1 MTIDQIRD
9 AIKSRIWQAIAS
21 SGVSVAA
28 IPKADLEKLVD
39 QIAREV
45 LLGVDEV
52 IDPAPAIPELK
63 TAAPVAAAIGAAAS
77 EEKLLWEGRP
87 FLSFVERYSVTS
99 ERVRIVTGLL
109 GRDHEDIELVRVRD
123 VDWKQGISERIFGIG
138 DIFLNTADPTRP
150 QAVLRNVKHPEV
162 VHETVRRAMLEVR
175 KKYHV
180 IFEQEL

>member
-1 MTIDQIRD
+1 MTIDQIKD
-9 AIKSRIWQAIAS
+9 ATKTRIWQAIAS
-21 SGVSVAA
+21 SGVSVTA

-39 QIAREV
+39 LIAREA
-45 LLGVDEV
+45 LLGVDEL

-63 TAAPVAAAIGAAAS
+63 TTTPFATAS
-77 EEKLLWEGRP
+77 EEALLWEGRP
-87 FLSFVERYSVTS
+87 FLSLVERYSVTN

-109 GRDHEDIELVRVRD
+109 GRDHEDIELARVRD

-150 QAVLRNVKHPEV
+150 EAVLRNVKRPEI
-162 VHETVRRAMLEVR
+162 VHEIIRRAMLEVR